1 VCIFDYHSVIFL
13 TLDVLTN
20 LPLAMIFEFT
30 ASPGFDF
37 ITLFSE
43 QINVPVRDNVLK
55 IPKTL
60 GEGYVRKVGF
70 GDDFRLT
77 IHRYILKE
85 DLIIKRNP
93 AIKSNNV
100 RTIFFYNNWKALEL
114 KYNNEENIP
123 FSQKNDSSILLSSN
137 DLRTEIRFPAGSNIQ
152 YVVVG
157 ITANRLRSVLSIEK
171 PNGTIKTITAENA
184 SFLFFESLDPEMQLL
199 LKNIVSVDMNNSLN
213 NFYVQIKVQEL
224 MYLLFSKL
232 SLRENTTFKS
242 INSNDAEKLLV
253 IRNEILS
260 DLSTPPVLSELATL
274 ASMSETKLKQLFK
287 QTFGDTIYNY
297 YQKARME
304 EAAFLL
310 KQAKHSVSEVG
321 YELGFSNLSHFS
333 RLFEKQYGITPKKFS
348 YTA

>member
-1 VCIFDYHSVIFL
+1 
-13 TLDVLTN
+13 
-20 LPLAMIFEFT
+20 MIFEFT
-30 ASPGFDF
+30 AAPGFDF
-37 ITLFSE
+37 ITRFSE
-43 QINVPVRDNVLK
+43 QINVPVRDNFLE

-70 GDDFRLT
+70 GDDFKLT
-77 IHRYILKE
+77 IHRYVLKE

-93 AIKSNNV
+93 AARSNDV
-100 RTIFFYNNWKALEL
+100 RTIFFYNDREDLEV

-123 FSQKNDSSILLSSN
+123 FSQKNDSSILLSTN

-171 PNGTIKTITAENA
+171 PNGTVKTITAENA
-184 SFLFFESLDPEMQLL
+184 SFLFFESLDPEMQLV

-232 SLRENTTFKS
+232 SLRENTTFKN

-253 IRNEILS
+253 IRNEVLR
-260 DLSTPPVLSELATL
+260 DLSTPPVLSELATI

-333 RLFEKQYGITPKKFS
+333 RLFEKQYGVTPKKFS
-348 YTA
+348 YTS

>member
-1 VCIFDYHSVIFL
+1 
-13 TLDVLTN
+13 
-20 LPLAMIFEFT
+20 MIFEFT
-30 ASPGFDF
+30 TAPGFDF
-37 ITLFSE
+37 ITLFAE
-43 QINVPVRDNVLK
+43 QINAIVRDDVLE

-60 GEGYVRKVGF
+60 GTGYVRRIGF
-70 GDDFRLT
+70 GNDFKLT
-77 IHRYILKE
+77 IHRYELRE
-85 DLIIKRNP
+85 DLILKRNP
-93 AIKSNNV
+93 AAKANNV
-100 RTIFFYNNWKALEL
+100 RTIFFYSNKEDLEVS
-114 KYNNEENIP
+114 YNNAENQLS
-123 FSQKNDSSILLSSN
+123 SQKNDSSILLSTN

-157 ITANRLRSVLSIEK
+157 ITATRLRSILAIQK
-171 PNGTIKTITAENA
+171 PNAILKNITDDDA

-213 NFYVQIKVQEL
+213 SFYVQIKVQEL

-232 SLRENTTFKS
+232 SLREATTFKN
-242 INSNDAEKLLV
+242 INSSDAERLLI
-253 IRNEILS
+253 IRNKILI
-260 DLSTPPVLSELATL
+260 DLSAPPVISELATL

-297 YQKARME
+297 YQKVRME

-310 KQAKHSVSEVG
+310 KQAKHSVSQVG

-333 RLFEKQYGITPKKFS
+333 RLFQKHYGITPKRFS

>member
-1 VCIFDYHSVIFL
+1 
-13 TLDVLTN
+13 
-20 LPLAMIFEFT
+20 MILEFT
-30 ASPGFDF
+30 AAPGFDF
-37 ITLFSE
+37 ITRFSAL
-43 QINVPVRDNVLK
+43 INVPVRDNFLE
-55 IPKTL
+55 IPKTM

-77 IHRYILKE
+77 IHRYVLKE
-85 DLIIKRNP
+85 DLIVKRNP
-93 AIKSNNV
+93 AATSNNV
-100 RTIFFYNNWKALEL
+100 RTIFFYNDRENLEV
-114 KYNNEENIP
+114 KYDNQENIP
-123 FSQKNDSSILLSSN
+123 FSQKNESSILLSTN

-157 ITANRLRSVLSIEK
+157 ITADRLRSVLSIEN
-171 PNGTIKTITAENA
+171 PNGTLKTITAENA

-232 SLRENTTFKS
+232 SLRENTTFRN

-253 IRNEILS
+253 IRNEILK
-260 DLSTPPVLSELATL
+260 DLSIPPALSELAII

-348 YTA
+348 YTS

>member
-1 VCIFDYHSVIFL
+1 
-13 TLDVLTN
+13 
-20 LPLAMIFEFT
+20 MILEFT
-30 ASPGFDF
+30 TAPGFDF
-37 ITLFSE
+37 ITLFSKE
-43 QINVPVRDNVLK
+43 INAPVRDNVLE

-70 GDDFRLT
+70 GDDFKLT
-77 IHRYILKE
+77 IHRYVLNE
-85 DLIIKRNP
+85 DLIVKRNP
-93 AIKSNNV
+93 AAIANDV
-100 RTIFFYNNWKALEL
+100 RTIFFYNDREDLEV
-114 KYNNEENIP
+114 KYHNDANIP
-123 FSQKNDSSILLSSN
+123 CSQKNDSSILLSSN

-171 PNGTIKTITAENA
+171 PNTTIQTITAENA
-184 SFLFFESLDPEMQLL
+184 SFLFFESLDAEMQLL
-199 LKNIVSVDMNNSLN
+199 LKNIVSVDMNNSMN

-232 SLRENTTFKS
+232 SLRENTTFKN

-260 DLSTPPVLSELATL
+260 DLSTPPVLSELAL
-274 ASMSETKLKQLFK
+274 IASMSETKLRPLFK

-348 YTA
+348 TSS

>member
-1 VCIFDYHSVIFL
+1 
-13 TLDVLTN
+13 
-20 LPLAMIFEFT
+20 MIFEFT
-30 ASPGFDF
+30 TAPGFDF
-37 ITLFSE
+37 ITLFSK
-43 QINVPVRDNVLK
+43 QINVPVRDNVLE

-70 GDDFRLT
+70 GDNFKLT

-93 AIKSNNV
+93 AVNSNNV
-100 RTIFFYNNWKALEL
+100 RTIFFYNIKEDLEV
-114 KYNNEENIP
+114 KYSNEENIP
-123 FSQKNDSSILLSSN
+123 FSQKNDSSILLSTN
-137 DLRTEIRFPAGSNIQ
+137 DLRSEIRFPAGSNIQ
-152 YVVVG
+152 YVVVA
-157 ITANRLRSVLSIEK
+157 ITANRLHSILSIEK
-171 PNGTIKTITAENA
+171 PNNTIKTITAENA
-184 SFLFFESLDPEMQLL
+184 SFLFFESLDAEMQLL
-199 LKNIVSVDMNNSLN
+199 LKNIVSVDMNNSMN

-232 SLRENTTFKS
+232 SLRENTTFKN

-260 DLSTPPVLSELATL
+260 DLSTPPVLSELATI
-274 ASMSETKLKQLFK
+274 AAMSETKLKQLFK

-310 KQAKHSVSEVG
+310 KQARHSVSEVG

>member
-1 VCIFDYHSVIFL
+1 
-13 TLDVLTN
+13 
-20 LPLAMIFEFT
+20 MIFEFT
-30 ASPGFDF
+30 AAPGFDF
-37 ITLFSE
+37 ITLFAK
-43 QINVPVRDNVLK
+43 QINAPVRDNVLE

-60 GEGYVRKVGF
+60 GTGYVRKVGF
-70 GDDFRLT
+70 GDDFKLT
-77 IHRYILKE
+77 IHHYVLKE

-93 AIKSNNV
+93 AASLNDV
-100 RTIFFYNNWKALEL
+100 RTIFFYNNTEDLEVR
-114 KYNNEENIP
+114 YNNEENIP
-123 FSQKNDSSILLSSN
+123 FSPKNDSSILLSTN

-157 ITANRLRSVLSIEK
+157 ITANRLRSVLSIEN
-171 PNGTIKTITAENA
+171 PNGTLKTIIAENA
-184 SFLFFESLDPEMQLL
+184 SFLFFESLNPEMQLL
-199 LKNIVSVDMNNSLN
+199 LKNIVSVDMNNSMN

-232 SLRENTTFKS
+232 SLRENTTIKN
-242 INSNDAEKLLV
+242 INSSDAEKLLV

-260 DLSTPPVLSELATL
+260 DLSTPPVLSELATI

-297 YQKARME
+297 YQRARMD

-321 YELGFSNLSHFS
+321 YELGFTNLSHFS

-348 YTA
+348 ST

>member
-1 VCIFDYHSVIFL
+1 
-13 TLDVLTN
+13 
-20 LPLAMIFEFT
+20 MIFEFT
-30 ASPGFDF
+30 AAPGFDF
-37 ITLFSE
+37 ITLFGK
-43 QINVPVRDNVLK
+43 QINAPVRDNFLD
-55 IPKTL
+55 IPPKM
-60 GEGYVRKVGF
+60 GEGYVRKIGF
-70 GDDFRLT
+70 GDDFKLT
-77 IHRYILKE
+77 IHRYTLKE

-93 AIKSNNV
+93 AERSNSV
-100 RTIFFYNNWKALEL
+100 RTIFFYSNKEDIEVKCNK
-114 KYNNEENIP
+114 EENVP
-123 FSQKNDSSILLSSN
+123 FTKKNDASILLSTN
-137 DLRTEIRFPAGSNIQ
+137 DLRSEIRFPAGSNIR

-157 ITANRLRSVLSIEK
+157 ITAERLHSVLSIDK
-171 PNGTIKTITAENA
+171 PNSTIKTITAENA
-184 SFLFFESLDPEMQLL
+184 SFLFSENLDAEMQLL

-253 IRNEILS
+253 IRNEILN
-260 DLSTPPVLSELATL
+260 DLSTPPVLNELAII

-287 QTFGDTIYNY
+287 QTFGDTIYNF

-348 YTA
+348 YTT

>member
-1 VCIFDYHSVIFL
+1 
-13 TLDVLTN
+13 
-20 LPLAMIFEFT
+20 MIFEFT
-30 ASPGFDF
+30 TAPGFDF
-37 ITLFSE
+37 ITLFSK
-43 QINVPVRDNVLK
+43 QINAPVRDNLLE

-70 GDDFRLT
+70 GDDFKLT

-85 DLIIKRNP
+85 DLIVKRNP
-93 AIKSNNV
+93 AAVANNV
-100 RTIFFYNNWKALEL
+100 RTIFFYNDREDLEVKYHSKA
-114 KYNNEENIP
+114 NMP
-123 FSQKNDSSILLSSN
+123 GSQKNDSSILLSSN

-152 YVVVG
+152 YIVVG

-171 PNGTIKTITAENA
+171 PNGTLKTITAENA
-184 SFLFFESLDPEMQLL
+184 SFLFFESLDAEMQLL
-199 LKNIVSVDMNNSLN
+199 LKNIVSIDMNNSLN

-232 SLRENTTFKS
+232 SLREHTTFKN

-253 IRNEILS
+253 IRNEVLS
-260 DLSTPPVLSELATL
+260 DLSTPPVLSELATM

-333 RLFEKQYGITPKKFS
+333 RLFAKQYGITPKKFS
-348 YTA
+348 YTS

>member
-1 VCIFDYHSVIFL
+1 MIFD
-13 TLDVLTN
+13 
-20 LPLAMIFEFT
+20 FT
-30 ASPGFDF
+30 TAPGFDF
-37 ITLFSE
+37 ITLFGK
-43 QINVPVRDNVLK
+43 QINAPVRDNFLE
-55 IPKTL
+55 IPNTM
-60 GEGYVRKVGF
+60 GEGYVRKVKF
-70 GDDFRLT
+70 GDDFKLT
-77 IHRYILKE
+77 IHRYTLKE
-85 DLIIKRNP
+85 DLIVKRNP
-93 AIKSNNV
+93 SPESGSV
-100 RTIFFYNNWKALEL
+100 RTIFFYNHWVDIEV
-114 KYNNEENIP
+114 KYNREENIP
-123 FSQKNDSSILLSSN
+123 FSQKGDSSILLSTN
-137 DLRTEIRFPAGSNIQ
+137 DLRTEILFPSGSNIQ
-152 YVVVG
+152 YVVVAIG
-157 ITANRLRSVLSIEK
+157 ADRLRSILAIEK
-171 PNGTIKTITAENA
+171 PNSTIKTITAENA

-232 SLRENTTFKS
+232 SLRENATFKN
-242 INSNDAEKLLV
+242 INSDDAEKLLV

-260 DLSTPPVLSELATL
+260 DLSTPPVLSELASI

-348 YTA
+348 YT

>member
-1 VCIFDYHSVIFL
+1 
-13 TLDVLTN
+13 
-20 LPLAMIFEFT
+20 MIFEFT
-30 ASPGFDF
+30 AVPGFDF
-37 ITLFSE
+37 IIRFSE
-43 QINVPVRDNVLK
+43 LINVQVRDNFLE
-55 IPKTL
+55 IPKEM

-77 IHRYILKE
+77 IHRYVLKE

-93 AIKSNNV
+93 AAQANDI
-100 RTIFFYNNWKALEL
+100 RTIFFYNGNDDREV
-114 KYNNEENIP
+114 KYNNEANVP
-123 FSQKNDSSILLSSN
+123 FSQKKDSSILLSTN

-157 ITANRLRSVLSIEK
+157 ITANRLRSVLSVEK
-171 PNGTIKTITAENA
+171 PNGTITTIMDANA
-184 SFLFFESLDPEMQLL
+184 SFLFFENLDSEMQLL
-199 LKNIVSVDMNNSLN
+199 LKNIVSVDMNNALN

-232 SLRENTTFKS
+232 SLRENTTFKN
-242 INSNDAEKLLV
+242 INSNDAEKLLA
-253 IRNEILS
+253 IRNKILS
-260 DLSTPPVLSELATL
+260 DLSTPPILSELATIT
-274 ASMSETKLKQLFK
+274 SMSETKLKQLFK

>member
-1 VCIFDYHSVIFL
+1 
-13 TLDVLTN
+13 
-20 LPLAMIFEFT
+20 MIFEFT
-30 ASPGFDF
+30 AAPGFDF
-37 ITLFSE
+37 ITQFAR
-43 QINVPVRDNVLK
+43 QINIPVRDNVLK
-55 IPKTL
+55 IPKSM

-93 AIKSNNV
+93 ALKSNNV
-100 RTIFFYNNWKALEL
+100 RTIFFYNNKEDLEV
-114 KYNNEENIP
+114 KYNNGENIP
-123 FSQKNDSSILLSSN
+123 FSQKNDSSILLSTN
-137 DLRTEIRFPAGSNIQ
+137 DLRTEIRFPAGSSIQ

-157 ITANRLRSVLSIEK
+157 ITADRLQSILSIEK

-184 SFLFFESLDPEMQLL
+184 SFLFFENLDPEMQLL
-199 LKNIVSVDMNNSLN
+199 LKNIVSVDMNNSMN

-232 SLRENTTFKS
+232 SLRENTIFKS

-260 DLSTPPVLSELATL
+260 DLSTPPILSELAII

-310 KQAKHSVSEVG
+310 KQARHSVSEVG

>member
-1 VCIFDYHSVIFL
+1 
-13 TLDVLTN
+13 
-20 LPLAMIFEFT
+20 MILEFT
-30 ASPGFDF
+30 AAPGFDF
-37 ITLFSE
+37 ITRFSE
-43 QINVPVRDNVLK
+43 KINVPVRDNFLE
-55 IPKTL
+55 IPREM

-70 GDDFRLT
+70 GNDFKLT
-77 IHRYILKE
+77 IHRYKLNE
-85 DLIIKRNP
+85 DLIIRRNP
-93 AIKSNNV
+93 ATTSNNV
-100 RTIFFYNNWKALEL
+100 RTIFFYSNKEDFEVR
-114 KYNNEENIP
+114 YNNEENIP
-123 FSQKNDSSILLSSN
+123 FSQKNDSSILLSTN

-157 ITANRLRSVLSIEK
+157 ITADRLRSVLSIEK
-171 PNGTIKTITAENA
+171 PNITLKTITAENA

-199 LKNIVSVDMNNSLN
+199 LNNIVSVDMNNSLN

-224 MYLLFSKL
+224 MYMLFSKL
-232 SLRENTTFKS
+232 SLRENTTFKN
-242 INSNDAEKLLV
+242 INSNDVEKLLV

-260 DLSTPPVLSELATL
+260 DLSSPPVLRELATI

-287 QTFGDTIYNY
+287 QTFGDSIYNY

-348 YTA
+348 YTL

>member
-1 VCIFDYHSVIFL
+1 
-13 TLDVLTN
+13 
-20 LPLAMIFEFT
+20 MIFEFT
-30 ASPGFDF
+30 TDPGFDF

-43 QINVPVRDNVLK
+43 QINVPVRDNVLG
-55 IPKTL
+55 IPKAL

-70 GDDFRLT
+70 GDDFKLT
-77 IHRYILKE
+77 IHRYVLNE

-93 AIKSNNV
+93 AIKPNNV
-100 RTIFFYNNWKALEL
+100 RTIFFYNNREDLEV

-123 FSQKNDSSILLSSN
+123 FSQKNDSSILLSTN

-171 PNGTIKTITAENA
+171 PNNTVQAIIAENA
-184 SFLFFESLDPEMQLL
+184 SFLYFESLDSEMQLL
-199 LKNIVSVDMNNSLN
+199 LKNIVSVDMNNSMS

-232 SLRENTTFKS
+232 SLRENTTFKN
-242 INSNDAEKLLV
+242 INSKDAEKLLV

-260 DLSTPPVLSELATL
+260 DLSTPPVLSELAII

-321 YELGFSNLSHFS
+321 YELGYSNLSHFS

-348 YTA
+348 STS

>member
-1 VCIFDYHSVIFL
+1 
-13 TLDVLTN
+13 
-20 LPLAMIFEFT
+20 MIFEFT
-30 ASPGFDF
+30 TAPGFDF
-37 ITLFSE
+37 ITLFSK
-43 QINVPVRDNVLK
+43 QINVPVRDNVLE

-70 GDDFRLT
+70 GDDFKLT
-77 IHRYILKE
+77 IHRYKLKE
-85 DLIIKRNP
+85 DLIVKRNP
-93 AIKSNNV
+93 AAIANDV
-100 RTIFFYNNWKALEL
+100 RTIFFYNDSEDLEV
-114 KYNNEENIP
+114 KYHNEANIP
-123 FSQKNDSSILLSSN
+123 GSQKNDSSILLSSN

-171 PNGTIKTITAENA
+171 PNGTLKTITAENA
-184 SFLFFESLDPEMQLL
+184 SFLFFESLDAEMQLL

-232 SLRENTTFKS
+232 SLREHTTFKN
-242 INSNDAEKLLV
+242 INSNDAEKLLA
-253 IRNEILS
+253 IRNEILN
-260 DLSTPPVLSELATL
+260 DLSTPPVLSELAII

-297 YQKARME
+297 YQKVRME

-333 RLFEKQYGITPKKFS
+333 RLFAKQYGITPKKFS
-348 YTA
+348 YTS

>member
-1 VCIFDYHSVIFL
+1 
-13 TLDVLTN
+13 
-20 LPLAMIFEFT
+20 MIFEFT
-30 ASPGFDF
+30 AAPGFDF
-37 ITLFSE
+37 IIQFAE

-55 IPKTL
+55 IPKSM

-93 AIKSNNV
+93 AIQSNNV
-100 RTIFFYNNWKALEL
+100 RTIFFYNNKEDLEV

-123 FSQKNDSSILLSSN
+123 FSQKNDSSILLSTN

-157 ITANRLRSVLSIEK
+157 ITANRLKSILSIEK

-199 LKNIVSVDMNNSLN
+199 LKNIVSVDMNNSMN

-253 IRNEILS
+253 IRNEILH
-260 DLSTPPVLSELATL
+260 DLSTPPILSELASI

-297 YQKARME
+297 YQKVRME

>member
-1 VCIFDYHSVIFL
+1 
-13 TLDVLTN
+13 
-20 LPLAMIFEFT
+20 MILEFT

-37 ITLFSE
+37 ITRFSQ
-43 QINVPVRDNVLK
+43 QINVPIRDNFLE
-55 IPKTL
+55 IPKQM

-70 GDDFRLT
+70 GEDFKLT
-77 IHRYILKE
+77 IHRYTLKE
-85 DLIIKRNP
+85 DLIIRRNP
-93 AIKSNNV
+93 AATSNNV
-100 RTIFFYNNWKALEL
+100 RTIFFYSNKEDFEVR
-114 KYNNEENIP
+114 YNNEENIP
-123 FSQKNDSSILLSSN
+123 FSQKNDSSILLSTN
-137 DLRTEIRFPAGSNIQ
+137 DLSTEIRFPAGSNIQ

-157 ITANRLRSVLSIEK
+157 ITADRLRSVLSIEK
-171 PNGTIKTITAENA
+171 PNITLKTITAENA
-184 SFLFFESLDPEMQLL
+184 SFLFFENLDPEMQLL

-232 SLRENTTFKS
+232 SLRENTTFRN

-253 IRNEILS
+253 IRNEILI
-260 DLSTPPVLSELATL
+260 DLSSPPVLSELAVI

-287 QTFGDTIYNY
+287 QTFGDSIYNY

-333 RLFEKQYGITPKKFS
+333 RLFEKQYGLTPKKFS
-348 YTA
+348 YTL

>member
-1 VCIFDYHSVIFL
+1 
-13 TLDVLTN
+13 
-20 LPLAMIFEFT
+20 MIFEFT
-30 ASPGFDF
+30 TAPGFDF
-37 ITLFSE
+37 ITLFSK
-43 QINVPVRDNVLK
+43 QINVPVRDNVLE

-70 GDDFRLT
+70 GDDFKLT
-77 IHRYILKE
+77 IHRYKLKE
-85 DLIIKRNP
+85 DLIVKRNP
-93 AIKSNNV
+93 AAIANDV
-100 RTIFFYNNWKALEL
+100 RTIFFYNDSEDLEV
-114 KYNNEENIP
+114 KYHNEANIP
-123 FSQKNDSSILLSSN
+123 GSQKNDSSILLSSN

-171 PNGTIKTITAENA
+171 PNGTLKTITAENA
-184 SFLFFESLDPEMQLL
+184 SFLFFESLDAEMQLL

-232 SLRENTTFKS
+232 SLREHTTFKN

-253 IRNEILS
+253 IRNEILN
-260 DLSTPPVLSELATL
+260 DLSTPPVLSELAII

-297 YQKARME
+297 YQKVRME

-333 RLFEKQYGITPKKFS
+333 RLFAKQYGITPKKFS
-348 YTA
+348 YTS

>member
-1 VCIFDYHSVIFL
+1 
-13 TLDVLTN
+13 
-20 LPLAMIFEFT
+20 MIFEFT
-30 ASPGFDF
+30 AAPGFDF

-43 QINVPVRDNVLK
+43 QINVPVRDNVLE
-55 IPKTL
+55 IPKSM

-93 AIKSNNV
+93 AIQSNNV
-100 RTIFFYNNWKALEL
+100 RTIFFYNNKEDLEV

-123 FSQKNDSSILLSSN
+123 FSQKNDSSILLSTN

-157 ITANRLRSVLSIEK
+157 ITANRLQSILSIEK

-199 LKNIVSVDMNNSLN
+199 LKNIVSVDMNNSMN

-224 MYLLFSKL
+224 MYLLFIKL
-232 SLRENTTFKS
+232 SLRENTTFRNV
-242 INSNDAEKLLV
+242 NSNDAEKLLV

-260 DLSTPPVLSELATL
+260 DLSTPPILSELAII

-348 YTA
+348 YTT

>member
-1 VCIFDYHSVIFL
+1 
-13 TLDVLTN
+13 
-20 LPLAMIFEFT
+20 MIFEFT
-30 ASPGFDF
+30 AAPGFDF
-37 ITLFSE
+37 ITMFSE
-43 QINVPVRDNVLK
+43 QINVPVRDNVLE

-70 GDDFRLT
+70 GDDFKLT
-77 IHRYILKE
+77 IHRYVLKE

-93 AIKSNNV
+93 AARSNDV
-100 RTIFFYNNWKALEL
+100 RTIFFYNDKEDLEV

-123 FSQKNDSSILLSSN
+123 FSQKSDSSILLSTN

-171 PNGTIKTITAENA
+171 PNDTLKIITAENA

-232 SLRENTTFKS
+232 SLRENTNFKS

-253 IRNEILS
+253 IRNEILN
-260 DLSTPPVLSELATL
+260 DLSTPPVLSELATI

-287 QTFGDTIYNY
+287 QTFGATIYNY

>member
-1 VCIFDYHSVIFL
+1 
-13 TLDVLTN
+13 
-20 LPLAMIFEFT
+20 MIFEFT
-30 ASPGFDF
+30 AAPGFDF
-37 ITLFSE
+37 ITLFSKK
-43 QINVPVRDNVLK
+43 INVAVRDNVLE
-55 IPKTL
+55 IPKSM
-60 GEGYVRKVGF
+60 GEGYVRKVAF
-70 GDDFRLT
+70 GDDFKLT
-77 IHRYILKE
+77 IHRYTLKE

-93 AIKSNNV
+93 AAISNNV
-100 RTIFFYNNWKALEL
+100 RAIFFYNNTEDLQV

-123 FSQKNDSSILLSSN
+123 FSPKNDASILLSTN

-157 ITANRLRSVLSIEK
+157 ITADKLRSILSIEK
-171 PNGTIKTITAENA
+171 PNNTIKTIAEENA
-184 SFLFFESLDPEMQLL
+184 SFIFFESLDAEMQLL
-199 LKNIVSVDMNNSLN
+199 LKNIVSVDMNNSLS
-213 NFYVQIKVQEL
+213 NFYVKIKVQEL

-260 DLSTPPVLSELATL
+260 DLSTPPVLSELAAI

>member
-1 VCIFDYHSVIFL
+1 
-13 TLDVLTN
+13 
-20 LPLAMIFEFT
+20 MIFEFT
-30 ASPGFDF
+30 TAPGFDF
-37 ITLFSE
+37 ITLFSK
-43 QINVPVRDNVLK
+43 QINAPVRDNVLE

-70 GDDFRLT
+70 GDDFKLT
-77 IHRYILKE
+77 IHRYVLNE
-85 DLIIKRNP
+85 DLIVKRNP
-93 AIKSNNV
+93 AAIANDV
-100 RTIFFYNNWKALEL
+100 RTIFFYNDREDLEV
-114 KYNNEENIP
+114 KYHNDTNISCSP
-123 FSQKNDSSILLSSN
+123 KNDSSILLSSN
-137 DLRTEIRFPAGSNIQ
+137 DLRTEIRFPARSNIQ

-171 PNGTIKTITAENA
+171 PNTTIQTITAKNA
-184 SFLFFESLDPEMQLL
+184 SFLFFESLDAEMQLL

-232 SLRENTTFKS
+232 SLRENTTFKN

-260 DLSTPPVLSELATL
+260 DLGTPPVLSKLAL
-274 ASMSETKLKQLFK
+274 IASMSETKLRPLFK

-348 YTA
+348 TSS

>member
-1 VCIFDYHSVIFL
+1 
-13 TLDVLTN
+13 
-20 LPLAMIFEFT
+20 MIFEFT
-30 ASPGFDF
+30 AAPGFDF

-43 QINVPVRDNVLK
+43 QINIPVRDNVLE

-60 GEGYVRKVGF
+60 GTGYVRKIGF
-70 GDDFRLT
+70 GDDFKLT
-77 IHRYILKE
+77 IHHYNLKE

-93 AIKSNNV
+93 AASVNDV
-100 RTIFFYNNWKALEL
+100 RTIFFYNNTEDLEV
-114 KYNNEENIP
+114 KCDTGGNIP
-123 FSQKNDSSILLSSN
+123 SPRKNASSIILSTN

-171 PNGTIKTITAENA
+171 PNNTIQTITAEDA

-199 LKNIVSVDMNNSLN
+199 LKNIVSVEMNKSLN

-232 SLRENTTFKS
+232 SLREDTTYKT

-253 IRNEILS
+253 IRNEILI
-260 DLSTPPVLSELATL
+260 DLSTPPVLSELAAT

-310 KQAKHSVSEVG
+310 KLAKHSVSDVG

>member
-1 VCIFDYHSVIFL
+1 
-13 TLDVLTN
+13 
-20 LPLAMIFEFT
+20 MIFEFT
-30 ASPGFDF
+30 AVPGFDF
-37 ITLFSE
+37 IKLFSE
-43 QINVPVRDNVLK
+43 QINVPVRDNVLE

-77 IHRYILKE
+77 IHRYVLNE

-93 AIKSNNV
+93 AAQPNDI
-100 RTIFFYNNWKALEL
+100 RTIFFYNNKKDLEV
-114 KYNNEENIP
+114 KCNNGENIP
-123 FSQKNDSSILLSSN
+123 FSQKNDSSILLSTN
-137 DLRTEIRFPAGSNIQ
+137 DLRSEIRFPAGSNIQ

-157 ITANRLRSVLSIEK
+157 ITANKLRSVLSIEK
-171 PNGTIKTITAENA
+171 PNNTIQTIIAENA

-199 LKNIVSVDMNNSLN
+199 LKNIVSVDMNKSLN

-260 DLSTPPVLSELATL
+260 DLSTPPVLSELAII

-348 YTA
+348 STS